1 MLCPSCKE
9 NRNKVIDSRL
19 TENGSAI
26 RRRRTCLV
34 CNRRFTTKERV
45 EQELRLSVV
54 KLDGQRVPYQRDNI
68 LSGVEHACY
77 KLGVSEE
84 ELQRLVDGVEE
95 DLFSAH
101 DREVSSEQIGAYVG
115 ARLRQLNQVAYVRF
129 MSVHRKFHSIDEFV
143 DEIRDVR
150 ERHALESPEQ
160 QSLFE
165 S

>member
-26 RRRRTCLV
+26 RRRRTCLM

-45 EQELRLSVV
+45 EQELRLSVI
-54 KLDGQRVPYQRDNI
+54 KLNGQRVPYQRDNI

-77 KLGVSEE
+77 KLDVSEE
-84 ELQRLVDGVEE
+84 EMQQLVDGVEE

-101 DREVSSEQIGAYVG
+101 DREVSSERIGAYVG
-115 ARLRQLNQVAYVRF
+115 PRLRQLNQVAYVRF

-150 ERHALESPEQ
+150 ERSALESPEQ

>member
-54 KLDGQRVPYQRDNI
+54 KLNGQRVPYQRDNV
-68 LSGVEHACY
+68 LSGVERACY
-77 KLGVSEE
+77 KLEVSEE
-84 ELQRLVDGVEE
+84 EVQRLVDGVEE
-95 DLFSAH
+95 DLFSRH